1 MNGKNGIKNITWGIL
16 AQIITIGLGIF
27 IPRLVLVNLGSEA
40 NGLLNSVSS
49 ILAYMALLE
58 AGVGTATLQS
68 LYRPLGDSDRDSINR
83 IMSATHHF
91 YRRTGAVYLLIVIAL
106 SIGYTA
112 IIDASLSKLSIFLV
126 VLLSGISGVLSYF
139 FQGKYRILLAAEG
152 KTYITTNISTIC
164 TVGVSLTKAT
174 ILLLGGNV
182 VLVQSVYFVF
192 NLLQMTLIL
201 FYVHKNYPWLN
212 LKVKPDFEALSQRK
226 AVLVHQISALI
237 FSNTDVII
245 LTAFTSLKT
254 VSVYSMYAMIFGM
267 VKSVAVTIS
276 ESFVYALGQSF
287 SNKEKFNKLFNAYET
302 YNLAITFSLFAI
314 TGVLILPF
322 LKLYTSGVND
332 INYVD
337 MHVAGLFV
345 VYYLLH
351 YGRASSGHVINF
363 AQHFEQTKWRSVL
376 ESVINLT
383 TSLILTFKF
392 GIYGVILGTIIAL
405 LYRTNDMI
413 IYAAKIMERSPW
425 ITYKRWLRNL
435 TVFVAVAFI
444 ATRFNFTLDSYPKM
458 FLYGTILCITII
470 PLFLGINS
478 FAEPESAKYAYNVM
492 KNVLSTK
499 LKRN

>member
-16 AQIITIGLGIF
+16 AQIITIGIGIL

-68 LYRPLGDSDRDSINR
+68 LYKPLGNSDRESVNR

-91 YRRTGAVYLLIVIAL
+91 YRRTGTVYLLIVIAL
-106 SIGYTA
+106 SVGYTV
-112 IIDASLSKLSIFLV
+112 IVDTSLSKISIFLV
-126 VLLSGISGVLSYF
+126 ILLSGLSGVLSYF
-139 FQGKYRILLAAEG
+139 FQGKYRILLSAEG
-152 KTYITTNISTIC
+152 KNYITTNISTIC
-164 TVGVSLTKAT
+164 TVGVSLTKAV
-174 ILLLGGNV
+174 ILILGGNV
-182 VLVQSVYFVF
+182 VLVQSVYLAF
-192 NLLQMTLIL
+192 NLLQMILIL
-201 FYVHKNYPWLN
+201 FYIRKNYPWLN
-212 LKVKPDFEALSQRK
+212 LKETPDFEALSQRK
-226 AVLVHQISALI
+226 AVLVHQISSLI

-287 SNKEKFNKLFNAYET
+287 SNKAKFEKLFNVYET
-302 YNLAITFSLFAI
+302 YNLAITFSLFSI
-314 TGVLILPF
+314 TGILILPF
-322 LKLYTSGVND
+322 LKLYTSGVTD

-337 MHVAGLFV
+337 MYVAVLFV
-345 VYYLLH
+345 IYYLLH

-363 AQHFEQTKWRSVL
+363 AQHFEQTKWRSVF

-383 TSLILTFKF
+383 ASLILTFKF

-425 ITYKRWLRNL
+425 ITYKRWLRNIVL
-435 TVFVAVAFI
+435 TVCVNVI
-444 ATRFNFTLDSYPKM
+444 VLRFDINFDSYLKLM
-458 FLYGTILCITII
+458 IGAIVLCITVI
-470 PLFLGINS
+470 PFFCGVNTLIEWKNVS
-478 FAEPESAKYAYNVM
+478 FAIKM
-492 KNVLSTK
+492 IKNRL
-499 LKRN
+499 LERR